1 MTKPTGRWW
10 WTPVAGVSFGVAA
23 VFAAP
28 ISGLGTGGAPG
39 VLQPGNGWGA
49 PFLGAFL
56 TGCLFWGLIVGWPH
70 RLSLARAG
78 FAGSLVG
85 LCATPVVLAITDF
98 WKGQPIDPALLGER
112 GFGILE
118 LAVLTTVTTG
128 FVAMVV
134 MAAVGVLIALLLR
147 PVYPRNSPIRP
158 ASWVLRIGAAAL
170 GLVVLLLAGA
180 LVWLSQLPLAAAGLD
195 EQRGRVEPATNY
207 EAAMAAFAA
216 VRAEEARLPLNPDC
230 HSRLLTHGE
239 RVARVVVYL
248 HGLTN
253 CPLQADEL
261 AQQLFERGYNVY
273 VPRWPGHGEADQM
286 TLALTELTAEQ
297 MVASTDAAIDL
308 AGGLGGEITVVG
320 MSAGGAMTAWAA
332 QYRADVAD
340 TVAVSPFLGP
350 HLVPPWA
357 NRAAANL
364 LLMMPNMMLLW
375 NPLEP
380 QGAPGMEHS
389 YPRIPTHA
397 LAQFMRLG
405 EVLQAAAQQAPPQAA
420 GLGMLLNDADFAVNN
435 ALARQLVEAWRARG
449 RAVDLEVLPR
459 SDLLPHDLIDPAMP
473 GARTEMVYPVLLEM
487 IGRGGHDFQLRV
499 IA

>member
-1 MTKPTGRWW
+1 VTKTIGRWW
-10 WTPVAGVSFGVAA
+10 WTPIAGALFGVAA

-39 VLQPGNGWGA
+39 VLQPGDGWVA

-56 TGCLFWGLIVGWPH
+56 AGCLFWGLMVGWPQ
-70 RLSLARAG
+70 RLSLARGG
-78 FAGSLVG
+78 FAGGLVG
-85 LCATPVVLAITDF
+85 LGATPVVLAITDF
-98 WKGQPIDPALLGER
+98 WKGKPIDPAMLGER
-112 GFGILE
+112 SFGILE

-128 FVAMVV
+128 FAAMAV
-134 MAAVGVLIALLLR
+134 MAAVGVVVALLLR
-147 PVYPRNSPIRP
+147 PVYPRSSIRP
-158 ASWVLRIGAAAL
+158 ASWALRIGAAAL
-170 GLVVLLLAGA
+170 VLVVVLLAGA
-180 LVWLSQLPLAAAGLD
+180 FVWLSQLPLDAAGLG
-195 EQRGRVEPATNY
+195 EQRGRAEPATSY
-207 EAAMAAFAA
+207 EAAMAAFGA

-230 HSRLLTHGE
+230 YSRLLTHGA

-253 CPLQADEL
+253 CPLQADAL
-261 AQQLFERGYNVY
+261 AQQLFAQGYNVY

-286 TLALTELTAEQ
+286 TLALTDLTAEQ

-308 AGGLGGEITVVG
+308 ARGLGDEVSVVG

-364 LLMMPNMMLLW
+364 LLRMPNMMLLW

-380 QGAPGMEHS
+380 QGAPGMEHA

-405 EVLQAAAQQAPPQAA
+405 EVLQAAAQQAPPRAA

-449 RAVDLEVLPR
+449 RVVDLEVLPR
-459 SDLLPHDLIDPAMP
+459 SDLLPHDLIDPLMP
-473 GARTEMVYPVLLEM
+473 GARTELVYPVLLEM
-487 IGRGGHDFQLRV
+487 IARGQ
-499 IA
+499 A

>member
-1 MTKPTGRWW
+1 MTKAIGRWW
-10 WTPVAGVSFGVAA
+10 WTPVAGALFGVAA
-23 VFAAP
+23 VIAAP
-28 ISGLGTGGAPG
+28 ISGFGTGGAPG
-39 VLQPGNGWGA
+39 VLQPGDGWVA

-56 TGCLFWGLIVGWPH
+56 TGCLFWGLMVGWPR
-70 RLSLARAG
+70 RLSLARGAVAG
-78 FAGSLVG
+78 GFVG
-85 LCATPVVLAITDF
+85 LSATPVVLAITDF
-98 WKGQPIDPALLGER
+98 WKGKPIDPAMLGER
-112 GFGILE
+112 SFGILE

-128 FVAMVV
+128 FAAMAV
-134 MAAVGVLIALLLR
+134 MAAAGVVIALLLR
-147 PVYPRNSPIRP
+147 PAYPRRNITRP
-158 ASWVLRIGAAAL
+158 ASAVLRIGVAAL
-170 GLVVLLLAGA
+170 VLVVVLLAGA
-180 LVWLSQLPLAAAGLD
+180 FVWLSQLPLDAAGLG
-195 EQRGRVEPATNY
+195 EQRGRGEPAMSY

-216 VRAEEARLPLNPDC
+216 VQAEEARLPLNPDC
-230 HSRLLTHGE
+230 HSRLLTHGA
-239 RVARVVVYL
+239 RVARVIVYL

-253 CPLQADEL
+253 CPLQADAL
-261 AQQLFERGYNVY
+261 AQQLFAEGYNVY

-286 TLALTELTAEQ
+286 TLALTTLTAEQ

-308 AGGLGGEITVVG
+308 ARGLGDEVSVVG

-364 LLMMPNMMLLW
+364 LLSMPNMMLLW

-405 EVLQAAAQQAPPQAA
+405 EVLQAAAQQAPPQAT

-435 ALARQLVEAWRARG
+435 ALARQLVEAWRDRG

-459 SDLLPHDLIDPAMP
+459 SDLLPHDLIDPRMP
-473 GARTEMVYPVLLEM
+473 GARTELVYPVLLEM
-487 IGRGGHDFQLRV
+487 IARGR
-499 IA
+499 